1 MAATGEWEDAEP
13 GVRRRI
19 VQAQG
24 KLMLMEV
31 QFAAGAAGYEHSH
44 PHEQISYCVAGRFEY
59 LLDGKTHLLSA
70 GHSIYVPG
78 NARHGA
84 KALEAGTLIDVFTP
98 VREDLLGK
106 R

>member
-1 MAATGEWEDAEP
+1 MSENDQWVAAEL

-19 VQAQG
+19 LQAQG

-31 QFAAGAAGYEHSH
+31 QFAANAAGYEHNH
-44 PHEQISYCVAGRFEY
+44 VHEQISYCIAGRFEY
-59 LLDGKTHLLSA
+59 SLDGRVHLLAA
-70 GHSIYVPG
+70 GESIYVPS

-98 VREDLLGK
+98 VREDLLGH